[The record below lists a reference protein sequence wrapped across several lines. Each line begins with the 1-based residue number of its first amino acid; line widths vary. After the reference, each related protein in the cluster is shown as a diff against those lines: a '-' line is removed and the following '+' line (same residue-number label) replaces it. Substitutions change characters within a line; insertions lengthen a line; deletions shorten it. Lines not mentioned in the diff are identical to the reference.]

1 MRNHTMRT
9 LLATGVAVCSLTGIA
24 AAQVVETERVIP
36 LTGWDYNELYA
47 DGRSINDLLDEGV
60 VYGPGGEEIG
70 SVENVM
76 FSSDGNVLSIIAQV
90 GGLWDI
96 GDTHVNVP
104 WDQVEVVG
112 TRVTIPVTEETAD
125 DYSLYA
131 DEFITAQEAT
141 GSIETVDDDVATAAR
156 VWRAT
161 ELIGDF
167 VRIRDDETYANYGY
181 VEDLIVRD
189 NMLSAVA
196 VRPDV
201 GWTGTRGAFAYP
213 YYGYDYGWYPGSTYY
228 DLPYTAE
235 EVGEVETFD
244 YEQVD

>member
-9 LLATGVAVCSLTGIA
+9 LLTGIAACSLSGIA

-36 LTGWDYNELYA
+36 LTGWGYDEIYA
-47 DGRSINDLLDEGV
+47 DGRSIDNMLDEGE

-70 SVENVM
+70 SVENVL
-76 FSSDGNVLSIIAQV
+76 FHTDGRVLSIIAQV

-96 GDTHVNVP
+96 GDTHVNIP
-104 WDQVEVVG
+104 WDQVEITG
-112 TRVTIPVTEETAD
+112 NRVTIPVTEETVE

-131 DEFITAQEAT
+131 DELITGQEAST
-141 GSIETVDDDVATAAR
+141 NIEEVDDDVATAAR

-161 ELIGDF
+161 ELLGDY
-167 VRIRDDETYANYGY
+167 VRVRDEDTYANYGY

-189 NMLSAVA
+189 NILAAVA
-196 VRPDV
+196 VRTDV

-213 YYGYDYGWYPGSTYY
+213 YYGYDYGWYAGRPYY
-228 DLPYTAE
+228 DLPYTTE
-235 EVGEVETFD
+235 EVGEVEPFD
-244 YEQVD
+244 YEQID